1 MLKNIDPILTG
12 DLLAILRNMGHGDEI
27 VVTDANFPA
36 TAVAQRIVRLPGLA
50 ADRVVAAIV
59 SVMPLDEFVERPA
72 IAMASPDG
80 RPEIRDAFDAALAE
94 GNGGSVGVEEI
105 DRFAFYDRAKTAF
118 AVVATGEGRLY
129 ANLILKKGIIR

>member
-50 ADRVVAAIV
+50 AA
-59 SVMPLDEFVERPA
+59 
-72 IAMASPDG
+72 
-80 RPEIRDAFDAALAE
+80 AALEPPGQRARE
-94 GNGGSVGVEEI
+94 GLRRAGEAGLVRRSDDEHISKAHGQVRIRGKPAKLPTPRSARDIRGFGRSGGRG
-105 DRFAFYDRAKTAF
+105 
-118 AVVATGEGRLY
+118 
-129 ANLILKKGIIR
+129 